1 MDTVGFIGLGN
12 MGLPMCERLVGA
24 GHRVVAFDLDPA
36 RVMKAVDAGASAAA
50 SAATFAPPPRMQ
62 SCSCPRSFARR
73 SQQPEASRTMNE
85 DEPLPELLQ
94 AEWTRDQVM
103 ALFADLAAG
112 AIVQQVQLR
121 TSSSDQA
128 VTLADAKASFVA
140 DQARAIQVRYL
151 FEGELWSDTI
161 IPGNPTTKIIR
172 NRLPV
177 G

>member
-1 MDTVGFIGLGN
+1 
-12 MGLPMCERLVGA
+12 
-24 GHRVVAFDLDPA
+24 
-36 RVMKAVDAGASAAA
+36 
-50 SAATFAPPPRMQ
+50 
-62 SCSCPRSFARR
+62 
-73 SQQPEASRTMNE
+73 MNE

-112 AIVQQVQLR
+112 AIVHQVQLR